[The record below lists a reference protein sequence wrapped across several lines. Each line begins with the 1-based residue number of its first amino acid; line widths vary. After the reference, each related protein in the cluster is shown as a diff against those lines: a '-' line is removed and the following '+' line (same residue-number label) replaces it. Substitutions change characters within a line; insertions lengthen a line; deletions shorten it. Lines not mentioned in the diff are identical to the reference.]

1 MKKLFLIGSLAATL
15 LLAGCSSETEKVV
28 SRWPDGTPQI
38 VQIIKGSDDNPVK
51 VCERHYYANG
61 QLQCDKHYES
71 RHGRRDGQWCFYYP
85 DGTLFADAHF
95 DARHQMGYDW
105 SFHLNENNGGSN
117 ASDSIVVAE
126 LGENENP
133 ATVYFYRDSTTIL
146 RQYYSTG
153 AMRSEGALVGGLR
166 EGVWH
171 FFFSNGMKQVETTYR
186 QGKEEGM
193 YTVYRENGVPY
204 YRGMY
209 HDGRRTGV
217 WELYDEEANL
227 ASTQQ
232 YN

>member
-1 MKKLFLIGSLAATL
+1 MEKRLLIIT
-15 LLAGCSSETEKVV
+15 
-28 SRWPDGTPQI
+28 
-38 VQIIKGSDDNPVK
+38 
-51 VCERHYYANG
+51 RH
-61 QLQCDKHYES
+61 
-71 RHGRRDGQWCFYYP
+71 R
-85 DGTLFADAHF
+85 
-95 DARHQMGYDW
+95 
-105 SFHLNENNGGSN
+105 LNENNGGSS

-133 ATVYFYRDSTTIL
+133 ATVFFYRDSTAIL

-153 AMRSEGALVGGLR
+153 AMRSEGKLVGGLR

-171 FFFSNGMKQVETTYR
+171 FFFSNGMKQVEATYH

-193 YTVYRENGVPY
+193 YTVYRENGIPY

-227 ASTQQ
+227 TSTQQ